1 MSSIVK
7 NVESSPEST
16 CENKKMETSDESSE
30 RRQSLRQKKKRKF
43 FMDEEYDS
51 NRNTMNVDNIESKS
65 DNLVT
70 DKEIREMHSKKLAE
84 VFQKYFF
91 AKLDELQ
98 IPIEREKTRVTELLK
113 SFNNSISLKE
123 KIFVSKNLGFLVS
136 SSDGT
141 KTYNVNPKELNDN
154 LKYVCNC
161 GDIYNKTERTSCKH
175 CGAVIFNNLDNYIAE
190 YLSKPYQPNINLQ
203 LHNVDKMLNKF
214 DFEEPKKDKSSDNH
228 FNSLENNNIKLNQ
241 NDYQKDDYFF
251 QLMNIKT
258 LASQGC

>member
-141 KTYNVNPKELNDN
+141 KTYNVNPKELKIVGFCSARVINSKSACGFASDIA
-154 LKYVCNC
+154 KRVCAC
-161 GDIYNKTERTSCKH
+161 ERAS
-175 CGAVIFNNLDNYIAE
+175 AF
-190 YLSKPYQPNINLQ
+190 LSLFIP
-203 LHNVDKMLNKF
+203 
-214 DFEEPKKDKSSDNH
+214 
-228 FNSLENNNIKLNQ
+228 
-241 NDYQKDDYFF
+241 
-251 QLMNIKT
+251 
-258 LASQGC
+258 